1 MLNNDI
7 EITDITTTK
16 RGLNAL
22 FCKNGFLF
30 SVDDMV
36 LYRNDIHIGSCFTR
50 QELDCIY
57 KQSETAKAVDK
68 CYTLLSFRMHSSKEL
83 VDKLSK
89 KFDRDTAVSA
99 VEKMLRQGLV
109 DDEKFALLKAEYM
122 LNIKKYSPRQA
133 VAKLGLLG
141 IDRETA
147 QRAVN
152 AYRPEDMPARIA
164 RLIEKKYI
172 SKISQPEKIVAS
184 LVRKGYN
191 YSDIKAALNLINIDL
206 QEY

>member
-1 MLNNDI
+1 MLNNI

-22 FCKNGFLF
+22 FSKSGFLF

-36 LYRNDIHIGSCFTR
+36 LYQNDIHIGSCFTR

-57 KQSETAKAVDK
+57 KQSETAKAMDK
-68 CYTLLSFRMHSSKEL
+68 CYTLLSFRMHSAKEL
-83 VDKLSK
+83 TDKLCK

-99 VEKMLRQGLV
+99 VERMVQSGLV
-109 DDEKFALLKAEYM
+109 DDEKFSYMKAEYM
-122 LNIKKYSPRQA
+122 LTVKKYSPRQA
-133 VAKLGLLG
+133 VAKLLALG
-141 IDRETA
+141 IDKETA
-147 QRAVN
+147 TAAVN
-152 AYRPEDMPARIA
+152 AFRPEDMPGQIARI
-164 RLIEKKYI
+164 IQKKYI
-172 SKISQPEKIVAS
+172 SKLSQPEKVVAS

-191 YSDIKAALNLINIDL
+191 YSDIKAAMAQINIDL